1 MEKLFTYGTLQD
13 PDNQMRLLGRHL
25 GEGKADTL
33 RGYRLAKLAGI
44 HQTYSIIQPK
54 PGATVNGIVY
64 EVSIAELK
72 RLDIYEGNAYLR
84 VSVTLV
90 SNTRAWVYSDHP
102 KSNYRQHIEPV
113 EDDE

>member
-13 PDNQMRLLGRHL
+13 PETQMRLLGRRL
-25 GEGKADTL
+25 GQGTADTL
-33 RGYRLAKLAGI
+33 RGYRLARLAGI

-54 PGATVNGIVY
+54 SGAKVDGIVY
-64 EVSIAELK
+64 EVSIAELQ

-90 SNTRAWVYSDHP
+90 SGTRAWVYSDHP
-102 KSNYRQHIEPV
+102 KSNYRQHIEAV
-113 EDDE
+113 EGDE

>member
-13 PDNQMRLLGRHL
+13 PNTQNRLLGRSL
-25 GEGKADTL
+25 GQGTADTL

-44 HQTYSIIQPK
+44 HDTYNIIQPK
-54 PGATVNGIVY
+54 SGARVDGIVY
-64 EVSIAELK
+64 EVSIDELE

-102 KSNYRQHIEPV
+102 KSNYQQHIEAV
-113 EDDE
+113 ETDE